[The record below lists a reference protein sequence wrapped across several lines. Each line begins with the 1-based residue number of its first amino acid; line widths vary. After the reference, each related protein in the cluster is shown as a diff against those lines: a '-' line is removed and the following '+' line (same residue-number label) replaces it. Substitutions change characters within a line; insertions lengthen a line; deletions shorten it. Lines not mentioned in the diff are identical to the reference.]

1 MPRLIGQQQAHKLFL
16 TGRRIGGEE
25 AYAIGLADVLT
36 DKENLRAEAIKLAAE
51 IAENAPLAVVSVR
64 KTMRA
69 GLAEAVK
76 AQTDHE
82 GAEQYRLQQTH
93 DHKEG
98 VKAVAERRPGNFQG
112 R

>member
-25 AYAIGLADVLT
+25 AHAIGLADVLT
-36 DKENLRAEAIKLAAE
+36 DRDTLRAEAIKLAAE

-64 KTMRA
+64 KTMRKA
-69 GLAEAVK
+69 LAAAVK
-76 AQTDHE
+76 SQTDHE
-82 GAEQYRLQQTH
+82 AAEQYRLQQTD

-98 VKAVAERRPGNFQG
+98 VKSVAERRAGNFKG
-112 R
+112 C